1 MRSIDTAT
9 LVGIAFSVGSTSL
22 AQVLL
27 KLGMERPAV
36 QAAMQH
42 GGAIPFSRA
51 VMLEP
56 QLLTGFLLY
65 AAASIAWMLVL
76 GRTDLSL
83 AYPFVALGFVL
94 VLLLSW
100 LWLGEVPNLPQIVGS
115 LLVVSGVLLVA
126 AGRTA

>member
-51 VMLEP
+51 VILEP

-65 AAASIAWMLVL
+65 AAASIAWMLVEL
-76 GRTDLSL
+76 PPSERSNDYESLDQGRDD
-83 AYPFVALGFVL
+83 
-94 VLLLSW
+94 
-100 LWLGEVPNLPQIVGS
+100 
-115 LLVVSGVLLVA
+115 
-126 AGRTA
+126 

>member
-9 LVGIAFSVGSTSL
+9 LVGIAFSVGSTAL

-42 GGAIPFSRA
+42 GRAIPFSRA
-51 VMLEP
+51 VILEP

-76 GRTDLSL
+76 GRIDLSL